1 MVSAPIKLAVVGGRR
16 GAAFNEA
23 VKILADKV
31 KIVAICDISEEVLK
45 FWKRSMPDIQIF
57 KDYDKMLEKS
67 NCDAVYVATPMFL
80 HAEQSIKAM
89 EAGKHV
95 LSEVIA
101 TTTLEECWRL
111 VETVEDTGM
120 IYMLAENYCYIRSN
134 MMILNMVEKGVFGE
148 LTYAEGGYIHDCRD
162 LMFYPNGELTWRGE
176 LSRSYPGNTYP
187 THSLGPIAQWL
198 HVNRE
203 NGDRLLRTATFMT
216 KSASLPTYVKK
227 MFGETHPGV
236 KQDFW
241 RRGDSAI
248 TLIQTERDVLI
259 VLRVDSHSPRPHNM
273 THYLLQGTSASYL
286 SPRHNKED
294 PLIWIEGRSPG
305 QSPPE
310 DAPAKWESLWKYADE
325 YEHPLWR
332 EWGEE
337 ARKTGHG
344 GGDFFVIKDFVDS
357 ILQNKEPPINVYD
370 AVTWSSIMPLSIESV
385 RRGNIPVE
393 IPDFQRR

>member
-1 MVSAPIKLAVVGGRR
+1 MPSTPIKLAIVGGRR
-16 GAAFNEA
+16 GAAFNRA
-23 VKILADKV
+23 VKILEDKV

-45 FWKRSMPDIQIF
+45 NWKTNIPGIQTF
-57 KDYDKMLEKS
+57 KNYDEMLEKS
-67 NCDAVYVATPMFL
+67 DCDAVFIATPMFL

-89 EAGKHV
+89 KFGKHV

-101 TTTLEECWRL
+101 ATTLDECWRL
-111 VETVEDTGM
+111 VETVEDTKM
-120 IYMLAENYCYIRSN
+120 TYMLAENYCYMRSN
-134 MMILNMVEKGVFGE
+134 MMILNMVRRGVFGE
-148 LTYAEGGYIHDCRD
+148 PIYAEGGYIHDCRN

-176 LSRSYPGNTYP
+176 LSRNFPGNTYP

-203 NGDRLLRTATFMT
+203 NGDRLLHMATFMT
-216 KSASLPTYVKK
+216 KPASASIYVKRR
-227 MFGETHPGV
+227 FGESHPGA
-236 KQDFW
+236 KRDFW
-241 RRGDSAI
+241 KRGDSAV
-248 TLIQTERDVLI
+248 TLIQTEREVLI
-259 VLRVDSHSPRPHNM
+259 VLRVDYHSPRPHNM

-286 SPRHNKED
+286 SPRHDKED

-310 DAPAKWESLWKYADE
+310 SAPAEWESLWNYAEE

-332 EWGEE
+332 EWGEV

-357 ILQNKEPPINVYD
+357 ILQKREPPINVYD
-370 AVTWSSIMPLSIESV
+370 AATWSSIMPLSIESIKK
-385 RRGNIPVE
+385 GNIPVE
-393 IPDFQRR
+393 IPDFRKR